1 LSRIS
6 SINLSDI
13 DAAAPKLPQLF
24 DKIGTII
31 GEFATGSSIE
41 KMTSNVTGLVKMAAD
56 VEEVIAGGLLPA
68 VEAVEKMVE
77 TAKRLEDSL
86 SKGQQLKIDTKLKM
100 FATQFGKNLG
110 SGGAYTVQSKDV
122 NITINLRVAM
132 DAKELE
138 GIMVTRKDSI
148 IRDRLDLLIDA
159 VSDAEQ
165 TSKTAKGKLA
175 GASITANSSPNTL
188 GGYS

>member
-1 LSRIS
+1 LNSVNRATSFAKGIVGVSDSIRDIVS
-6 SINLSDI
+6 S
-13 DAAAPKLPQLF
+13 
-24 DKIGTII
+24 GV
-31 GEFATGSSIE
+31 
-41 KMTSNVTGLVKMAAD
+41 M
-56 VEEVIAGGLLPA
+56 PA
-68 VEAVEKMVE
+68 VQAVDDMVNSAKKLEAALAV
-77 TAKRLEDSL
+77 
-86 SKGQQLKIDTKLKM
+86 GQTIDIDTKMKM
-100 FATQFGKNLG
+100 FTSKFGKNLG